1 MIKIAKMRPL
11 AERPLEYY
19 EGTASEAIV
28 LGEALVLSSGKLT
41 KCGATDTPEFIS
53 MGSGTGVV
61 IPVVRVME
69 EDVYSATL
77 SASGASLNVGD
88 KVMGMNLS
96 HGGHLTHGHPINFS
110 GLDYNIV
117 SYDVDLKTEMLD
129 YDEIEALA
137 LKEKPK
143 MIIAGAS
150 AYSRFI
156 DFKRFRS
163 IADKCG
169 AYMKKAYELIPWKR
183 TWENS
188 KNK

>member
-1 MIKIAKMRPL
+1 MIKIAKMRPM

-88 KVMGMNLS
+88 KVTLHTTGTDVTATTTS
-96 HGGHLTHGHPINFS
+96 GVFEVTQINGTS
-110 GLDYNIV
+110 VGDTVLGI
-117 SYDVDLKTEMLD
+117 
-129 YDEIEALA
+129 
-137 LKEKPK
+137 
-143 MIIAGAS
+143 
-150 AYSRFI
+150 
-156 DFKRFRS
+156 FR
-163 IADKCG
+163 
-169 AYMKKAYELIPWKR
+169 R
-183 TWENS
+183 
-188 KNK
+188 